1 MAGIRTE
8 RNNSIDIF
16 RFICA
21 LLVIAIHTNLATEI
35 NLYLGYFCSQILPR
49 VAVPF
54 FFCVSG
60 YFYIKKLNR
69 ATGKRELIKIFR
81 STFLSYLK
89 IYVFWSIVYMVCDY
103 KQYFYEGVSAKGII
117 VGIVLNFFVYGS
129 YYHLWYFIGI
139 FFSLIIVTGCY
150 LIRAEK
156 ILAYFSVIL
165 YLAGVLGCAYYQIG
179 NKIPLFSILIS
190 NSHFTLIRRNLL
202 MAVPFFMMGYFL
214 TKISDRKI
222 LIKVVLTGVL
232 FVGEIV
238 VVNMLGLNVNIIET
252 IFLYIFLAYIMVWL
266 LNHPL
271 QEEKRIGEICR
282 YLASFVYFSH
292 PLFIMIITYIG
303 INKNTVVFLLSA
315 ILSIAIGLILLNIN
329 NKTLNQF
336 IS

>member
-1 MAGIRTE
+1 MKNRGIA

-16 RFICA
+16 RFISA
-21 LLVIAIHTNLATEI
+21 LLVVAIHTNPATEI

-69 ATGKRELIKIFR
+69 ATEKREMIKIFR
-81 STFLSYLK
+81 ATFLSYLK
-89 IYVFWSIVYMVCDY
+89 IYVFWSIIYMVCDY
-103 KQYFYEGVSAKGII
+103 KQYFYEEASAKGII
-117 VGIVLNFFVYGS
+117 AGIVLNFFVYGS

-150 LIRAEK
+150 LIRVEK
-156 ILAYFSVIL
+156 VLAYFSVIL

-179 NKIPLFSILIS
+179 NKIPLFSMLIS
-190 NSHFTLIRRNLL
+190 SSYFTLIRRVLL
-202 MAVPFFMMGYFL
+202 MALPFFMAGYFL
-214 TKISDRKI
+214 PKISGRNI
-222 LIKVVLTGVL
+222 SIKMVLTGTL
-232 FVGEIV
+232 FVGEII
-238 VVNMLGLNVNIIET
+238 VVNILGLNVNIIET
-252 IFLYIFLAYIMVWL
+252 IFLYIFLVYVMVWL
-266 LNHPL
+266 LLRP
-271 QEEKRIGEICR
+271 QKEKKRAGEICR

-292 PLFIMIITYIG
+292 PLFIMLITQIG
-303 INKNTVVFLLSA
+303 IEKNTIVFILSA
-315 ILSIAIGLILLNIN
+315 FLSTVVGLILMNVN